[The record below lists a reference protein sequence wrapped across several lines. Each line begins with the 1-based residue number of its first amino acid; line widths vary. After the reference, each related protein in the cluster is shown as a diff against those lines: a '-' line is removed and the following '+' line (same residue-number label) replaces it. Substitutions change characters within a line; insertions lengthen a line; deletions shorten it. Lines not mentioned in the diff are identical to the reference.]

1 MIDDTP
7 RTTKL
12 DEDVL
17 WRAVLA
23 RDARFAGGFV
33 FGVRSTGIYCR
44 PGCPA
49 RQPRREQV
57 VFFDS
62 PDAAERAHFRA
73 CRRCRPRD
81 GDGRGAQAELV
92 KRVCDYI
99 DANLDEPLT
108 LAALS
113 RQINISPYHLQRTF
127 KRVVGITPHQ
137 YVRSR
142 RLDALKSH
150 LRDGR
155 GVTAALYEAG
165 YSSSSRLYEDA
176 AAGLGMTP
184 ATYRRGGRGMRI
196 GYTIADCPLGRIL
209 VGATEKGICAVS
221 LGEDDGELEAALRT
235 EYPAAEIARDD
246 GALGDWVGAFSR
258 HLEGVEPELRL
269 PLDVQGTS
277 FQMRVWERLRAI
289 PYGNVRTYGQ
299 IAGDLGLPKAARAVG
314 RACATNPTSVIIPC
328 HRAVGGDGSLVGYRW
343 GLERKRRLLERE
355 RVVAARPHADRA
367 EPNEG

>member
-1 MIDDTP
+1 
-7 RTTKL
+7 
-12 DEDVL
+12 
-17 WRAVLA
+17 
-23 RDARFAGGFV
+23 
-33 FGVRSTGIYCR
+33 
-44 PGCPA
+44 
-49 RQPRREQV
+49 
-57 VFFDS
+57 
-62 PDAAERAHFRA
+62 
-73 CRRCRPRD
+73 
-81 GDGRGAQAELV
+81 
-92 KRVCDYI
+92 
-99 DANLDEPLT
+99 
-108 LAALS
+108 
-113 RQINISPYHLQRTF
+113 
-127 KRVVGITPHQ
+127 
-137 YVRSR
+137 
-142 RLDALKSH
+142 
-150 LRDGR
+150 
-155 GVTAALYEAG
+155 
-165 YSSSSRLYEDA
+165 
-176 AAGLGMTP
+176 
-184 ATYRRGGRGMRI
+184 MRI

-246 GALGDWVGAFSR
+246 GTLGDWVGAFSR
-258 HLEGVEPELRL
+258 HLNGVEPELRL

-314 RACATNPTSVIIPC
+314 RACATNPTSLIIPC